1 MRMNNLHVLQ
11 AARFSNGPRARC
23 NDDEGKPNV
32 EPSLP
37 AGEVG
42 QLVYPG
48 LFGPACLTA
57 GKVIMT
63 FGAGWPVVY
72 SVLTDCRVLL
82 PSGR

>member
-11 AARFSNGPRARC
+11 AARSNGPRARC
-23 NDDEGKPNV
+23 NDNDGKPNV

-48 LFGPACLTA
+48 SFGPACLSA

-63 FGAGWPVVY
+63 FWGWLAG
-72 SVLTDCRVLL
+72 RV
-82 PSGR
+82 